1 MSSTDRQN
9 RLLVAEDWKR
19 IYQSYRNAEFQSYDF
34 DNLRRTMINYLRE
47 NYPEDFNDYIESSE
61 YLALIDL
68 IAFLGQNLSFRIDLN
83 ARENFL
89 ELAER
94 RESVLRLARLLSYNP
109 RRNQAAQGLLKI
121 ESVSTSEDLFDSNN
135 FNLAGQKVTWND
147 PSNAYWYEQFIK
159 IMNAALPNNGTFGK
173 PIKKDT
179 VNGIPHEQYRF
190 NAINTDIPIY
200 SFTKNVQGSSLP
212 FEVVSSDLNE
222 GEIEEEIPIVG
233 NSFAP
238 IYKDDGQGAGST
250 NTGFFV
256 QFKQGTL
263 DSGQFSVTNPST
275 NQSIDIDATNINDKD
290 VWLFELNNQGQ
301 EVEYWTKVEAVEGN
315 NVIYNSLA
323 KNIRNVYAVKTRVQD
338 RISLV
343 FSDGVFGNLPQ
354 GRFKAVYRSSANQ
367 SVIIKP
373 ADMQS
378 VLIQIP
384 YLSKSGVPATLKLTC
399 NLKYT
404 VSNGSSSETNENIK
418 RNAPATYYTQNRMV
432 TAEDYN
438 VAPLGISQEIVK
450 AKTVNRVA
458 SGISRYFDLIDA
470 TGKYSATN
478 LFGNDGVLYKQEYD
492 IRDSFTFQ
500 TQTDIEQAITNV
512 IEPIIRE
519 QKVKNFYLA
528 KFNKIFGSDIG
539 AKWVSSTK
547 DTNRSTGYFI
557 DSNQNAFKVGAFT
570 ANNLRYIEPGSLLK
584 FVAPTGY
591 HFMTND
597 KNKLMSGQANHPF
610 ATDYIWTKV
619 ISVSADGTVV
629 ADNGLGPI
637 VLNDIIPDPVDPNDP
652 VNTAPALQEIRPK
665 LANVITD
672 SVKTQ
677 IVDQAFATNTFGLR
691 YDVTNREWRV
701 ITNQNLDTVS
711 KFSQGKTGDVSNQNL
726 DASWILY
733 FKTDGEKYT
742 VTYRALRYVFES
754 DKEIKF
760 YYDSSDKIY
769 DNKTGKVVKDKIE
782 VLNINTKP
790 DSTSPFTLGY
800 DWEIVKEYRD
810 AEGYVNSK
818 KIEVGFF
825 DADDDGVVD
834 NPESFVDIVDEDTNA
849 LEKLVFLKKY
859 TNTDGVE
866 DFKYLA
872 NTDDEIM
879 PKANKG
885 AIGAY
890 SQYTAGQVFYAQ
902 DTGLFWK
909 LSSDKKDLQ
918 IVDNYRGFVGRSGL
932 KFHYVHNADYNQ
944 RIDPSSTNLMD
955 MYLLTRNYDNSYRRW
970 LQGDLVNQPSPPS
983 SDQLYYNYGSELNKI
998 KSISDEV
1005 IYHPVKYKPLFG
1017 TKADEALQASFKIV
1031 KNPDVVVNDNDVK
1044 TRVIESINQFF
1055 TLENWEFG
1063 ESFYFS
1069 ELSTYIMNNLTP
1081 DIVNI
1086 VIVPRSDNQGFGS
1099 LYEIRSES
1107 DEIFISSATV
1117 EDVEIIDALTASQLK
1132 ASGTVVSSSVTPNA
1146 GVQSSTLNS
1155 SSQTGGGYNY

>member
-19 IYQSYRNAEFQSYDF
+19 VYQSYRNAEFQSYDF

-109 RRNQAAQGLLKI
+109 RRNQAAQGFLKI
-121 ESVSTSEDLFDSNN
+121 DSIQTTEDIFDSNN
-135 FNLAGQKVTWND
+135 FNLSGQKVSWND
-147 PSNAYWYEQFIK
+147 PSNQYWYEQFIK
-159 IMNAALPNNGTFGK
+159 IMNAALPNNGTFGS
-173 PIKKDT
+173 PVKDGNI
-179 VNGIPHEQYRF
+179 NGIATQQYRF

-200 SFTKNVQGSSLP
+200 SYTKNVQGSSLP
-212 FEVVSSDLNE
+212 FEVVSSDIDD
-222 GEIEEEIPIVG
+222 GTIIEEIPIVG
-233 NSFAP
+233 NSFATL
-238 IYKDDGQGAGST
+238 YRNDGQGAGSS

-275 NQSIDIDATNINDKD
+275 NQAVDIDATNINDKD
-290 VWLFELNNQGQ
+290 VWLFKLNNQGQ
-301 EVEYWTKVEAVEGN
+301 EVEYWTKVDAVEGN
-315 NVIYNSLA
+315 NVIYNSLS
-323 KNIRNVYAVKTRVQD
+323 KNIRNMYAVTTRVQD

-354 GRFKAVYRSSANQ
+354 GRFKTVYRTSANQ
-367 SVIIKP
+367 AFVIKP
-373 ADMQS
+373 SDMQN
-378 VLIQIP
+378 VLIEIP
-384 YLSKSGVPATLKLTC
+384 YLSKTGVPESVKLTC
-399 NLKYT
+399 SLKYT
-404 VSNGSSSETNENIK
+404 ISNSSVSESNESIK
-418 RNAPATYYTQNRMV
+418 TNAPATYYTQNRMI

-478 LFGNDGVLYKQEYD
+478 LFGNDGIIYKQEYTL
-492 IRDSFTFQ
+492 RDSFTFV
-500 TQTDIEQAITNV
+500 TQTDIESAITNI
-512 IEPIIRE
+512 IEPIIRDR
-519 QKVKNFYLA
+519 QINNFYLA
-528 KFNKIFGSDIG
+528 KFSKIFGSDIG
-539 AKWVSSTK
+539 AKWISSTS
-547 DTNRSTGYFI
+547 DTNRSTGYFVNT
-557 DSNQNAFKVGAFT
+557 DNTKFKVGVFT
-570 ANNLRYIEPGSLLK
+570 ANNLKFIEPGTLLK

-597 KNKLMSGQANHPF
+597 NNKLMAGAANHPF

-619 ISVSADGTVV
+619 ISVSGDGTVV
-629 ADNGLGPI
+629 ADNGLGPV
-637 VLNDIIPDPVDPNDP
+637 VLNDVIPKD
-652 VNTAPALQEIRPK
+652 ALLQELRPK
-665 LANVITD
+665 LANVIID

-691 YDVTNREWRV
+691 YDVDNREWRV
-701 ITNQNLDTVS
+701 VTNQNIDTVS

-726 DASWILY
+726 DASWLLY
-733 FKTDGEKYT
+733 FKTDGQKYT
-742 VTYRALRYVFES
+742 VTYRAMRYVFES

-782 VLNINTKP
+782 VLNINNKP
-790 DSTSPFTLGY
+790 DSTSPFTVGY
-800 DWEIVKEYRD
+800 NWEILKEYRD

-818 KIEVGFF
+818 KVEVGFF
-825 DADDDGVVD
+825 DLDDDGVVD
-834 NPESFVDIVDEDTNA
+834 NPQSFEDIVAENTNSDE
-849 LEKLVFLKKY
+849 KVVFLQKY
-859 TNTDGVE
+859 RNSDGVE
-866 DFKYLA
+866 DYRYV
-872 NTDDEIM
+872 DETTVKIQV
-879 PKANKG
+879 KANVG

-890 SQYTAGQVFYAQ
+890 SAYDAGQVFYIQ
-902 DTGLFWK
+902 DTDLFYK
-909 LSSDKKDLQ
+909 LSDDKKNIS
-918 IVDNYRGFVGRSGL
+918 IVDDYLGFTGRNKL

-944 RIDPSSTNLMD
+944 RIDPSATNIMD
-955 MYLLTRNYDNSYRRW
+955 MYLLTRNYDNTYRQW
-970 LQGDLVNQPSPPS
+970 LAGDITQQPAPPS
-983 SDQLYYNYGSELNKI
+983 SDQLYYNYGAELNKI

-1017 TKADEALQASFKIV
+1017 SRAEDALQASFKIV
-1031 KNPDVVVNDNDVK
+1031 KNPEVVINDNDVK
-1044 TRVIESINQFF
+1044 TRVIDSINQFF
-1055 TLENWEFG
+1055 ALENWEFG

-1069 ELSTYIMNNLTP
+1069 ELATHIMNDLTP

-1086 VIVPRSDNQGFGS
+1086 VIVPKSDNASFGS
-1099 LYEIRSES
+1099 LYEIRSEA
-1107 DEIFISSATV
+1107 DEIFITSATV
-1117 EDVEIIDALTASQLK
+1117 QDVEIIDALTASQLK
-1132 ASGTVVSSSVTPNA
+1132 STGNIVSSSASASA
-1146 GVQSSTLNS
+1146 GIQSATLNS
-1155 SSQTGGGYNY
+1155 STQTGGGFNY